1 MIDAAVVHGSTT
13 TSEVAPPAPPAEWSV
28 AVVIPARD
36 EADGIAA
43 CVASVR
49 ASLHR
54 AGPGAIHVVV
64 VADRCVDPTAEVAR
78 HALGPDGEVIEI
90 DAGRV
95 GVARRQ
101 GVERALAA
109 LGPKAPPDLTWLAS
123 TDADTVV
130 PVRWIGRHLALA
142 GRGAAGVAGV
152 VRLDDLDA
160 DRRLARHLLGR
171 RDAIATDGIPRHVH
185 GPDGTHG
192 HVHGANLGVRAD
204 AYLAVGG
211 WPRLATAE
219 DHALWRRLGDAG
231 WPLVSSVDAW
241 VTTSG
246 RVRGRAPYGFA
257 HLLSRIGDHASAS
270 TGPDVEDDAGSPA
283 SASSAAS

>member
-1 MIDAAVVHGSTT
+1 M
-13 TSEVAPPAPPAEWSV
+13 
-28 AVVIPARD
+28 VIPARD
-36 EADGIAA
+36 EANGIAA

-54 AGPGAIHVVV
+54 ARPGAARIVV
-64 VADRCVDPTAEVAR
+64 VADRCVDVTAEVAR
-78 HALGPDGEVIEI
+78 DALGLDGDVIEI

-95 GVARRQ
+95 GAARRH
-101 GVERALAA
+101 GVERALEV
-109 LGPKAPPDLTWLAS
+109 LSPVAPADRTWLAS

-130 PVRWIGRHLALA
+130 PVEWVGRHLALA
-142 GRGAAGVAGV
+142 GQGAAGVAGV

-171 RDAIATDGIPRHVH
+171 RDAVAA
-185 GPDGTHG
+185 DGTHR

-257 HLLSRIGDHASAS
+257 HLLSRIGGPASAS
-270 TGPDVEDDAGSPA
+270 VGLNVDDDAGSTA
-283 SASSAAS
+283 GASSAAS